1 MKRVVFLAILTMVVS
16 LLVQPLSAQE
26 KGKAK
31 TMTTMGTVKAVT
43 NTSVTIKGN
52 GGKEMS
58 FTIDPQT
65 TFIGK
70 GLSTKTREKGKMT
83 AADSVGVND
92 QVRVSYNETAGN
104 LHATEIRIIN
114 KAKK

>member
-1 MKRVVFLAILTMVVS
+1 MKHVVFLAILTVVVS
-16 LLVQPLSAQE
+16 LLVQPLHAQE

-31 TMTTMGTVKAVT
+31 PMTTMGTVKAVT
-43 NTSVTIKGN
+43 NNSVTITAN

-58 FTIDPQT
+58 FAIDPQT

-83 AADSVGVND
+83 ASDSVGVND
-92 QVRVSYNETAGN
+92 QVRVSYNETSGA
-104 LHATEIRIIN
+104 LHATEVRIIN

>member
-1 MKRVVFLAILTMVVS
+1 MKRLVFLAILTVVVS
-16 LLVQPLSAQE
+16 LLVQPLHAQE

-31 TMTTMGTVKAVT
+31 TTMTMGTVKTVT
-43 NTSVTIKGN
+43 NTSVTITAN

-58 FTIDPQT
+58 FSIDPQT

-83 AADSVGVND
+83 ATDSVGIND
-92 QVRVSYNETAGN
+92 QVRVSYNETSGN

>member
-1 MKRVVFLAILTMVVS
+1 MKRLVFLAILTVVVS
-16 LLVQPLSAQE
+16 LLAQPLRAQE

-31 TMTTMGTVKAVT
+31 AMTTMGTVKTVT
-43 NTSVTIKGN
+43 NNSVTITAN
-52 GGKEMS
+52 GKEMS
-58 FTIDPQT
+58 FSIDPQT

-70 GLSTKTREKGKMT
+70 GLSTKAREKGKMT
-83 AADSVGVND
+83 ATDSVGVND
-92 QVRVSYNETAGN
+92 QVRVSYNETSGN